1 MSFEILFQ
9 LLIKNFWLVATVVN
23 LFNMVVVRQRIR
35 QVVRQEPRLL
45 AESHS
50 FFQGICATLVLPF
63 LLLAIFQWLGN
74 FDNAL
79 YFSSTHFTNLYV
91 LLSWAV
97 FICLDGWIVYW
108 IFGRNGAATLSRFR
122 AAFRNMPESTFLI
135 KLLTLVIVAAGSV
148 AQCSIILANAY
159 HQTPR

>member
-9 LLIKNFWLVATVVN
+9 FLIKNFWLVATLINV
-23 LFNMVVVRQRIR
+23 FNMVVIRHRIR

-45 AESHS
+45 AESQS
-50 FFQGICATLVLPF
+50 LFRGIFATLVLPCW
-63 LLLAIFQWLGN
+63 LLATFQWLGN

-79 YFSSTHFTNLYV
+79 YFSSTHFTNPYI

-122 AAFRNMPESTFLI
+122 AAFRNMPESPFLI
-135 KLLTLVIVAAGSV
+135 KLLTLVIVAVGSV